1 MKDCKDKSR
10 GRRTRDNSLAVEWSV
25 RERDITFYNPPG
37 PQTKTDAHLLHV
49 LFASNVLLD
58 SSLSLYDELKSRGYD
73 VKTLRFSIMKD
84 PSHPRWNVNKI
95 EE

>member
-37 PQTKTDAHLLHV
+37 PQTKTDARLMHI
-49 LFASNVLLD
+49 LF
-58 SSLSLYDELKSRGYD
+58 SSRCPPLNSDLIHELESRGYD
-73 VKTLRFSIMKD
+73 IKTLRFSIMKD
-84 PSHPRWNVNKI
+84 PSHPRWNINKI